1 MEPDDLLC
9 SRNARS
15 KKPLARGKGTSR
27 RASGGRVRKLR
38 AVEGPSASIPEEV
51 TSELGGIISSLVQR
65 PQRKAIIRSENEMYD
80 YKTRSLTVPVNYQG
94 TTSIENQFMEPFSTE
109 GTF

>member
-15 KKPLARGKGTSR
+15 KKPLARGTGTSR
-27 RASGGRVRKLR
+27 RASEGRVRKLR
-38 AVEGPSASIPEEV
+38 AVEGHPASIPEEV
-51 TSELGGIISSLVQR
+51 TSELGGIISSLER

-80 YKTRSLTVPVNYQG
+80 YKTRPLTFANCRG
-94 TTSIENQFMEPFSTE
+94 QFLSRGSMAL
-109 GTF
+109 GKQR